1 MVLKHHKGD
10 EDMNAKSMVGVF
22 GVMVMAVF
30 LTGCASTRISGEWD
44 NPEVKTA
51 GPYKKLF
58 LTAVTGEEIVRR
70 QLEDAFQVT
79 LATHQVEGIQSYH
92 SMPDSGKPE
101 KEALVSAVKAS
112 GADGALVVRMVKKE
126 NKVTVT
132 PTYYGPSGYYGGYYH
147 SWDSF
152 YAPATV
158 YQYDVV
164 TLEARLYDLA
174 TETLVMAISTETTDP
189 GKLQKEIAEYSAII
203 CERLAEKGALPVAT
217 K

>member
-1 MVLKHHKGD
+1 
-10 EDMNAKSMVGVF
+10 MNAKGLAGVF
-22 GVMVMAVF
+22 GVMMMAVI
-30 LTGCASTRISGEWD
+30 LTGCASTKISGEWD
-44 NPEVKTA
+44 NPEVKA
-51 GPYKKLF
+51 VGPYKKIF

-70 QLEDAFQVT
+70 QMEDTFHVA
-79 LATHQVEGIQSYH
+79 LAAHQVEGIQSYR
-92 SMPDSGKPE
+92 SMPESGKPD

-112 GADGALVVRMVKKE
+112 GADGALIVRMVKKE

-132 PTYYGPSGYYGGYYH
+132 PAYYGPSGYYGGYYN

-164 TLEARLYDLA
+164 TLEARLYDMA

-203 CERLAEKGALPVAT
+203 CERLAEKGALPDAA